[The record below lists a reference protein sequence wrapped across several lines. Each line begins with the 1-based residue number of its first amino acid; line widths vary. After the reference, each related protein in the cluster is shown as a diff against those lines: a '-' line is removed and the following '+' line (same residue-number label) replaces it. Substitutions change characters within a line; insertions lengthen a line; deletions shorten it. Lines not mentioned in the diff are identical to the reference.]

1 MVGLLNHIDV
11 RRAFVCVYVFRQ
23 HIYILLIYVFFI
35 PFSLIKYNIIRILKW
50 QWQNNSGILTMALIT
65 MVRLNYTN
73 LIFETDCKELVQAL
87 YEKNGHPNIHVYIQ
101 DIHHLLAKMGHH
113 RIVSRTSPTHC
124 YFYLYNSIQRW
135 NFSNPP
141 QFILL

>member
-1 MVGLLNHIDV
+1 
-11 RRAFVCVYVFRQ
+11 
-23 HIYILLIYVFFI
+23 
-35 PFSLIKYNIIRILKW
+35 
-50 QWQNNSGILTMALIT
+50 MALIT

-113 RIVSRTSPTHC
+113 RIVKIAKYIGDGLRGRQGNADGIAKEALS
-124 YFYLYNSIQRW
+124 LENK
-135 NFSNPP
+135 
-141 QFILL
+141 